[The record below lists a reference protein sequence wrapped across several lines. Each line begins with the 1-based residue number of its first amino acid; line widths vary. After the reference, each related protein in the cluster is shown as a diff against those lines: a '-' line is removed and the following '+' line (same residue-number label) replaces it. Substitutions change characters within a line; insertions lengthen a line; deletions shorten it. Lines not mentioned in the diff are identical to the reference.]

1 MNNKEKETAFT
12 DEDRLKLAAKLDLE
26 LDEFINNLPKRKYE
40 DGWPEDR
47 WEEEMEK
54 HPFFMKQSPQPG
66 QHLHPLYEGLQKLKY
81 DPNENEP
88 HELAVAY
95 KDDGNFNFKHKNY
108 RLAIVAYTEG
118 IKQKCGDADIEA
130 SLYNNRAAS
139 HWFLKNYR
147 SCLHD
152 CELAL
157 KLKPDYDKVS
167 NRAAH
172 CSYHLGQ
179 YDKAVEFCDL
189 ILEKNKTDKDILE
202 LRKKC
207 VNDAKL
213 KDRNTRKKYLED
225 KKKKQIENTLIEE
238 ILKRG
243 YNIER
248 KGNLNLSHLEPCFPE
263 LVNSRVYLDDQENVL
278 IWPVVLVYPEYKI
291 MDYIQQFPENVC
303 FYEQLEV
310 VFNMYPE
317 WDVKQEYK
325 VDNLN
330 VYFETEKQDLVRV
343 DVSKSLKEILQD
355 KKYVIRAGTPSFL
368 VVVRGSTVEKHLL
381 NK

>member
-172 CSYHLGQ
+172 CSYQLGQ

-189 ILEKNKTDKDILE
+189 ILEKNKTDKDILK

>member
-172 CSYHLGQ
+172 CSYQLGQ

-189 ILEKNKTDKDILE
+189 ILEKNKTDKDILK

-291 MDYIQQFPENVC
+291 MDYIQQFPENV
-303 FYEQLEV
+303 
-310 VFNMYPE
+310 
-317 WDVKQEYK
+317 W
-325 VDNLN
+325 
-330 VYFETEKQDLVRV
+330 YFL
-343 DVSKSLKEILQD
+343 S
-355 KKYVIRAGTPSFL
+355 
-368 VVVRGSTVEKHLL
+368 
-381 NK
+381 

>member
-172 CSYHLGQ
+172 CSYQLGQ

-189 ILEKNKTDKDILE
+189 ILEKNKTDKDILK

-310 VFNMYPE
+310 VFNTYPE